1 VKKSAPAITP
11 QWAFKNVVHEVGRC
25 GTGGKPADFRIRRM
39 VERPTR
45 WPTFFSAPWM
55 RG

>member
-1 VKKSAPAITP
+1 MC
-11 QWAFKNVVHEVGRC
+11 AFKNVCRDVERC
-25 GTGGKPADFRIRRM
+25 GTGGRPAALRIRRI

-55 RG
+55 RV